1 MADMSAV
8 GVSVGPGVDVEV
20 GAALGMMKVGE
31 GVRVPVDSGVFVTRA
46 VLEGRQP
53 ESTSTAASEQATMPG
68 KAREA
73 FFLENL

>member
-1 MADMSAV
+1 MSAV

-46 VLEGRQP
+46 VPEGRQP
-53 ESTSTAASEQATMPG
+53 VSTSNEASEQAKIPG
-68 KAREA
+68 KGRED
-73 FFLENL
+73 FLLENL